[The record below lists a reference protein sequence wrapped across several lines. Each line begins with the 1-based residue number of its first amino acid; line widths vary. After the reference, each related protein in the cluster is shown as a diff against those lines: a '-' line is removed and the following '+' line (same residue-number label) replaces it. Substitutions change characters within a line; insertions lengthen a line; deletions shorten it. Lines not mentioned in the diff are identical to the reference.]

1 MFFNVEDRKELMMRA
16 VLEEVHE
23 RIRAGG
29 PLPFAAFMR
38 LALYHPEGG
47 YYATRVP
54 GAGGDYGTSPSLTP
68 WFGRLVARELG
79 GMWEAMGRPDRFTV
93 VEAGAGRADLAAG
106 VLGCAGDL
114 GDFGASL
121 RWRFV
126 EHFEEV
132 SALQRRRLGPL
143 AASAEWSQQ
152 VRPDPYAQP
161 GCGCVLA
168 HEVLDNFP
176 VHVLELNESG
186 DVCEVYIAVERGR
199 LVEHLGPLSHPALV
213 SAAQAAAVRVSPG
226 HRLEVSVEVEG
237 WIGEAAAAIASGYLL
252 IVDYG
257 DIEPDLWLRNPHGTI
272 VTYGPDGFGEDPLAD
287 PGLRDVTAEVNF
299 SAVARAARR
308 HGFEPQLYCSQRDW
322 LVSLGHG
329 ALAEGL
335 ERAADR
341 ATAEGRHTDAMALE
355 AELSELRSLVGRLGY
370 GDIRVFRAA
379 KAAPAVGR

>member
-1 MFFNVEDRKELMMRA
+1 MRA

-29 PLPFAAFMR
+29 PLPFEAFMR

-54 GAGGDYGTSPSLTP
+54 GSGGDYGTSPSLTP
-68 WFGRLVARELG
+68 WFARLVARELS

-93 VEAGAGRADLAAG
+93 VEVGAGRADLAAG
-106 VLGCAGDL
+106 VLACAGDL
-114 GDFGASL
+114 GDLGASL

-126 EHFEEV
+126 EHFEEI
-132 SALQRRRLGPL
+132 SDLQRRRLGAL
-143 AASAEWSQQ
+143 AVSAEWSQQ
-152 VRPDPYAQP
+152 LGLDPHDQV
-161 GCGCVLA
+161 GCGCVIG

-176 VHVLELNESG
+176 VHVLEVTESG
-186 DVCEVYIAVERGR
+186 DVCEVYVAAERGR
-199 LVEHLGPLSHPALV
+199 LVEHLGPLSDLALV
-213 SAAQAAAVRVSPG
+213 TAAQAAASRLSPG
-226 HRLEVSVEVEG
+226 HRLEVSVDVEG
-237 WIGEAAAAIASGYLL
+237 WMREAAAAVAGGYLL

-257 DIEPDLWLRNPHGTI
+257 DVEPDLWLRNPRGTI

-299 SAVARAARR
+299 SAVERAARR

-322 LVSLGHG
+322 LASLGHG
-329 ALAEGL
+329 ELAEGL

-341 ATAEGRHTDAMALE
+341 AMAEGRHTEAMALE
-355 AELSELRSLVGRLGY
+355 ADLSELRSLVGRLGY
-370 GDIRVFRAA
+370 GDIMVFRAA
-379 KAAPAVGR
+379 KASSSALSP

>member
-1 MFFNVEDRKELMMRA
+1 MRT

-23 RIRAGG
+23 RIRGGG
-29 PLPFAAFMR
+29 PLPFEAFMR

-54 GAGGDYGTSPSLTP
+54 GSGGDYGTSPSLTP

-106 VLGCAGDL
+106 VLAFAGDL
-114 GDFGASL
+114 GDLGASL

-126 EHFEEV
+126 EHFGEI
-132 SALQRRRLGPL
+132 SQLQRRRLGAL

-152 VRPDPYAQP
+152 LRPDPHDRA

-176 VHVLELNESG
+176 VHVLEVAPLG
-186 DVCEVYIAVERGR
+186 DVCEVYVAAEGGR
-199 LVEHLGPLSHPALV
+199 LVERLGPLSDPALV
-213 SAAQAAAVRVSPG
+213 TAANAAASRLSPG
-226 HRLEVSVEVEG
+226 HRLEVSVDLEG
-237 WIGEAAAAIASGYLL
+237 WIGEAAAAVDSGYLL

-257 DIEPDLWLRNPHGTI
+257 DVEPDLWLRNPRGTM

-299 SAVARAARR
+299 SAVERAARR
-308 HGFEPQLYCSQRDW
+308 HGFEPELYCSQRDW
-322 LVSLGHG
+322 LASLGHG

-341 ATAEGRHTDAMALE
+341 AAADGRHTEAMVLE
-355 AELSELRSLVGRLGY
+355 ADLSELRSLVGRLGY
-370 GDIRVFRAA
+370 GDIMVFRAV
-379 KAAPAVGR
+379 KAPPPALAP

>member
-1 MFFNVEDRKELMMRA
+1 MMRP

-29 PLPFAAFMR
+29 PLPFEAFMR
-38 LALYHPEGG
+38 LALYHPQGG

-54 GAGGDYGTSPSLTP
+54 GSGGDYGTSPSLTP
-68 WFGRLVARELG
+68 WFGRLVARELN

-93 VEAGAGRADLAAG
+93 VEVGAGRADLAAG
-106 VLGCAGDL
+106 VLACAGDL

-126 EHFEEV
+126 EHFEEI
-132 SALQRRRLGPL
+132 SELQRRRLGAL

-152 VRPDPYAQP
+152 LGPDSHNQV
-161 GCGCVLA
+161 GCGCVIA

-176 VHVLELNESG
+176 VHVLEVTESG
-186 DVCEVYIAVERGR
+186 DVCEVYVAAEGGR
-199 LVEHLGPLSHPALV
+199 LVEHLGPLSDPALIT
-213 SAAQAAAVRVSPG
+213 AAQAAASWLPPG
-226 HRLEVSVEVEG
+226 HRLEVSVGVEG
-237 WIGEAAAAIASGYLL
+237 WMGEAAAAVAGGYLL

-257 DIEPDLWLRNPHGTI
+257 DVEPDLWLRNPRGTI

-299 SAVARAARR
+299 SAVERAARR

-322 LVSLGHG
+322 LASLGHG
-329 ALAEGL
+329 ELAEGL

-341 ATAEGRHTDAMALE
+341 ATAEGRHTEAMALE
-355 AELSELRSLVGRLGY
+355 ADLSELRSLVGRLGY
-370 GDIRVFRAA
+370 GDIMVFRAA
-379 KAAPAVGR
+379 KAPPALAP

>member
-1 MFFNVEDRKELMMRA
+1 MMRP

-29 PLPFAAFMR
+29 PLPFEAFMR
-38 LALYHPEGG
+38 LALYHPGGG

-54 GAGGDYGTSPSLTP
+54 GSGGDYGTSPSLTP

-106 VLGCAGDL
+106 VLACAGDL
-114 GDFGASL
+114 GDFAASL

-126 EHFEEV
+126 EHFEEI
-132 SALQRRRLGPL
+132 SRLQRLRLGAL
-143 AASAEWSQQ
+143 AASVQWSQQ
-152 VRPDPYAQP
+152 LGPDPHDRA

-176 VHVLELNESG
+176 VHVLEVAPSG
-186 DVCEVYIAVERGR
+186 DVCEVYVAAEGGR
-199 LVEHLGPLSHPALV
+199 LIERLGPLSDPALLPDAHT
-213 SAAQAAAVRVSPG
+213 AASRLSPG
-226 HRLEVSVEVEG
+226 HRLEVSVDVEG
-237 WIGEAAAAIASGYLL
+237 WIGEAAAAVAGGYLL

-257 DIEPDLWLRNPHGTI
+257 DVEPDLWLRNPRGTM
-272 VTYGPDGFGEDPLAD
+272 VTYGPDGFGGDALAD
-287 PGLRDVTAEVNF
+287 PGRRDVTAEVNF
-299 SAVARAARR
+299 SAVERAARR

-322 LVSLGHG
+322 LASLGHG

-335 ERAADR
+335 EREADR
-341 ATAEGRHTDAMALE
+341 ATAEGRHTEAMALE
-355 AELSELRSLVGRLGY
+355 ADLSELRSLVGRLGY
-370 GDIRVFRAA
+370 GDIMVFRAV
-379 KAAPAVGR
+379 KAPPQALAP

>member
-1 MFFNVEDRKELMMRA
+1 MRT

-29 PLPFAAFMR
+29 SLPFEAFMR

-54 GAGGDYGTSPSLTP
+54 GSGGDYGTSPSLTP
-68 WFGRLVARELG
+68 WFGRLVARELN

-93 VEAGAGRADLAAG
+93 VEVGAGRADLAAG
-106 VLGCAGDL
+106 VLACAGDL

-126 EHFEEV
+126 EHFEEI
-132 SALQRRRLGPL
+132 SHLQRRRLGAL
-143 AASAEWSQQ
+143 AASAEWSRQLA
-152 VRPDPYAQP
+152 PDPHDRA

-176 VHVLELNESG
+176 VHVLEVTESG
-186 DVCEVYIAVERGR
+186 DVCEVYVAAERSR
-199 LVEHLGPLSHPALV
+199 LVEHLGPLSDPALV
-213 SAAQAAAVRVSPG
+213 TAADAAASRLSPG
-226 HRLEVSVEVEG
+226 HRLEVSVDVEG
-237 WIGEAAAAIASGYLL
+237 WMGEAAAAVAGGYLL

-257 DIEPDLWLRNPHGTI
+257 DVEPDLWLRNPRGTM

-287 PGLRDVTAEVNF
+287 PGRRDVTAEVNF
-299 SAVARAARR
+299 SAVERAARR

-322 LVSLGHG
+322 LASLGHG
-329 ALAEGL
+329 ALAEDL

-341 ATAEGRHTDAMALE
+341 ATAEGRHTEAMALE
-355 AELSELRSLVGRLGY
+355 ADLSELRSLVGRLGY
-370 GDIRVFRAA
+370 GDIMVFRAA
-379 KAAPAVGR
+379 KASPPALSP

>member
-1 MFFNVEDRKELMMRA
+1 MMRP

-29 PLPFAAFMR
+29 PLPFEAFMR
-38 LALYHPEGG
+38 LALYHPQGG

-54 GAGGDYGTSPSLTP
+54 GSGGDYGTSPSLTP
-68 WFGRLVARELG
+68 WFGRLVARELN

-93 VEAGAGRADLAAG
+93 VEVGAGRADLAAG
-106 VLGCAGDL
+106 VLACAGDL

-126 EHFEEV
+126 EHFEEI
-132 SALQRRRLGPL
+132 SKLQRRRLGAL

-152 VRPDPYAQP
+152 LGLDSHDQV
-161 GCGCVLA
+161 GCGCVIA

-176 VHVLELNESG
+176 VHVLEVTESG
-186 DVCEVYIAVERGR
+186 DVCEVYVAAERGR
-199 LVEHLGPLSHPALV
+199 LVEHLGPLSDLALV
-213 SAAQAAAVRVSPG
+213 TAAQAAASRLSPG
-226 HRLEVSVEVEG
+226 HRLEVSVDVEG
-237 WIGEAAAAIASGYLL
+237 WMREAAAAVAGGYLL

-257 DIEPDLWLRNPHGTI
+257 DVEPDLWLRNPRGTI

-299 SAVARAARR
+299 SAVERAARR

-322 LVSLGHG
+322 LASLGHG
-329 ALAEGL
+329 ELAEGL

-341 ATAEGRHTDAMALE
+341 AMAEGRHTEAMALE
-355 AELSELRSLVGRLGY
+355 ADLSELRSLVGRLGY
-370 GDIRVFRAA
+370 GDIMVFRAA
-379 KAAPAVGR
+379 KASSSALSP

>member
-1 MFFNVEDRKELMMRA
+1 MRA

-29 PLPFAAFMR
+29 PIPFEAFMR
-38 LALYHPEGG
+38 LALYQPEGG

-54 GAGGDYGTSPSLTP
+54 GSGGDYGTSPSLTP
-68 WFGRLVARELG
+68 WFGRLVARELSD
-79 GMWEAMGRPDRFTV
+79 MWEAMGRPDRFTV

-106 VLGCAGDL
+106 VLACVGDL

-132 SALQRRRLGPL
+132 SELQRRRLGAL
-143 AASAEWSQQ
+143 TTSAEWSQ
-152 VRPDPYAQP
+152 RLGPDSHDRV

-176 VHVLELNESG
+176 VHVLEVTESG
-186 DVCEVYIAVERGR
+186 DVCEVYVAAERGR
-199 LVEHLGPLSHPALV
+199 LVEHLGPLSDPALV
-213 SAAQAAAVRVSPG
+213 TAAHAAASRLSPG
-226 HRLEVSVEVEG
+226 HRLEVSVDVEG
-237 WIGEAAAAIASGYLL
+237 WMGEAAAAVAGGYLL

-257 DIEPDLWLRNPHGTI
+257 DVEPDLWLRNPRGTI

-299 SAVARAARR
+299 SAVERAARR

-322 LVSLGHG
+322 LASLGHG

-341 ATAEGRHTDAMALE
+341 ATAEGRHTEAMALE
-355 AELSELRSLVGRLGY
+355 ADLSELRSLVGRLGY
-370 GDIRVFRAA
+370 GDIMVFRAA
-379 KAAPAVGR
+379 KAPPAALAP

>member
-1 MFFNVEDRKELMMRA
+1 
-16 VLEEVHE
+16 
-23 RIRAGG
+23 
-29 PLPFAAFMR
+29 MR

-54 GAGGDYGTSPSLTP
+54 GSGGDYGTSPSLTP
-68 WFGRLVARELG
+68 WFGRLVARELN

-93 VEAGAGRADLAAG
+93 VEVGAGRADLAAG
-106 VLGCAGDL
+106 VLACAGEL
-114 GDFGASL
+114 GGLGTSL

-126 EHFEEV
+126 EHFEEI
-132 SALQRRRLGPL
+132 SQLQRRRLGAL

-152 VRPDPYAQP
+152 LALDPHDRA

-176 VHVLELNESG
+176 VHVLEVTESG
-186 DVCEVYIAVERGR
+186 DLCEVYVASERGR
-199 LVEHLGPLSHPALV
+199 LVERLGPLSDPALV
-213 SAAQAAAVRVSPG
+213 TAAHAAASRLPPG
-226 HRLEVSVEVEG
+226 HRLEVSVDIEG
-237 WIGEAAAAIASGYLL
+237 WVGEAAAAVAGGYLL

-257 DIEPDLWLRNPHGTI
+257 DVEPDLWLRNPRGTI

-299 SAVARAARR
+299 SAVERAARR

-322 LVSLGHG
+322 LASLGHG
-329 ALAEGL
+329 ELAEGL

-341 ATAEGRHTDAMALE
+341 ATAEGRHTEAMALE
-355 AELSELRSLVGRLGY
+355 ADLSELRSLVGRLGY
-370 GDIRVFRAA
+370 GDIMVFRAS
-379 KAAPAVGR
+379 KAPPPALAP